1 MSQDALECIKL
12 ESKWAKGYMRL
23 ARARIGRAN
32 VIRSPWRAKGA
43 LAAINQAILLGM
55 DRSQLVAL
63 ENEVQMLLSL
73 LAKPTRLSCDP
84 TALPCWKEALY
95 KGSVVVVDH
104 QGTGDCLDLCTAVL
118 RCPVSK
124 PTTIIMRSGS
134 YRQRRPCFVQGL
146 CLQVIGDGE
155 VTLTGA
161 LHNSDDS
168 QVLIRAVAPTTNL
181 TLQNL
186 KLSLHT
192 QGQCPAHV
200 VFASL
205 GASVTIKR
213 CSLASSAAA
222 VVGDH
227 RGLLY
232 MEDCVV
238 PKGASA
244 GILVADDAKAVVR
257 NCVFTDNLQ
266 MAAEARTGACF
277 ELFRC
282 TITGCQRQAA
292 VCWHGGSSMKLEDC
306 AISDCGQI
314 LHAGGVFLC
323 CGDATLLRC
332 RIFENRGDGVVV
344 EARDN
349 GQGSTFA
356 SLHMAGCIIRA
367 NAQNG
372 VALYGGN
379 ALLEENKIQENVQL
393 GIKMHPHMG
402 NPLVQVGKVSFV
414 RNALH
419 GNGAESMEIHISG
432 CDEKVM
438 KRVTFDSNTCANTG
452 NRAFV
457 EGRDSAKITG
467 ACISPHSTLSE
478 QKFEVLA
485 KCAVK
490 KSYIIDVSTGLKL
503 SKDANPLSRH
513 VARNATAVRMQA
525 KLPSEAD
532 ILAVHFDKQT
542 LVESQE
548 RDVRH
553 FEAAFR
559 DGEIRVATD
568 SGVLPEE
575 AKRPSR
581 KTASELSECTI
592 ADLAKCPNRRSVGRM
607 LYGTLCT
614 NPTRCTS
621 VMSVL
626 EDEHGYAVR
635 IAFYNLTCALNE
647 HGWRDRFPIGL
658 RIALKEPFLKRYA
671 MDSGVGIRVDH
682 PSDLIFITAVCSW
695 AGCGVA
701 ETKERQLKRCS
712 RCKLVSYCSKDHQLM
727 DWRASHEEQC
737 IDCGAAWASK

>member
-1 MSQDALECIKL
+1 M
-12 ESKWAKGYMRL
+12 
-23 ARARIGRAN
+23 
-32 VIRSPWRAKGA
+32 IRSSWRAKGA
-43 LAAINQAILLGM
+43 LAAISQAVLLGM
-55 DRSQLVAL
+55 DQSQLVAL
-63 ENEVQMLLSL
+63 EKEVQMLLSL
-73 LAKPTRLSCDP
+73 LAKPLRPSCDP
-84 TALPCWKEALY
+84 TALLCWEEALY
-95 KGSVVVVDH
+95 KDSVVVVDH
-104 QGTGDCLDLCTAVL
+104 QGTGDYADLCTAVL
-118 RCPVSK
+118 RCSVSK

-134 YRQRRPCFVQGL
+134 YCQTRPCSMQGL
-146 CLQVIGDGE
+146 CLQIIGDGE

-161 LHNSDDS
+161 LHNSDD

-257 NCVFTDNLQ
+257 NCIFTDNLK

-277 ELFRC
+277 ELLRC

-292 VCWHGGSSMKLEDC
+292 VCWHGGGSMKLEDC

-314 LHAGGVFLC
+314 LHASGVYLC

-356 SLHMAGCIIRA
+356 SLHMASCIIRA

-379 ALLEENKIQENVQL
+379 ASLEENKIQENVQL

-402 NPLVQVGKVSFV
+402 NPLVQVGTGSFV

-419 GNGAESMEIHISG
+419 GNGAESFEIYISG

-438 KRVTFDSNTCANTG
+438 KRVTFDGNTCASSG
-452 NRAFV
+452 NMAFV
-457 EGRDSAKITG
+457 EGRDSAKF
-467 ACISPHSTLSE
+467 AEARMSRQSTQSE
-478 QKFEVLA
+478 EKSEVLA

-503 SKDANPLSRH
+503 SKGANPLSRY
-513 VARNATAVRMQA
+513 VARSATAVRTQA

-559 DGEIRVATD
+559 DALRDGEMRVATD

-614 NPTRCTS
+614 NPTRVTS

-626 EDEHGYAVR
+626 EDEYGYAVR
-635 IAFYNLTCALNE
+635 IAFYNVTCARNE

-671 MDSGVGIRVDH
+671 MDAGVGIRVDH

-701 ETKERQLKRCS
+701 ETKQRQLKRCS

-727 DWRASHEEQC
+727 DWRAGHKEQC